1 MVVAVLAVGAA
12 GPGAARGQA
21 AQAVSPRAPEHLY
34 EVTLSADGSELAVSV
49 TLAPADGASF
59 CVGDGF
65 GDFVRDLRVE
75 AAAEG
80 SALFG
85 PRVLLPSCV
94 RGCRLS
100 YRFLLREAARATRR
114 FARAYESDD
123 VVFAPPSTW
132 LLRPEEPREGSRVRL
147 RVRTPPGLSF
157 VSGLRPAGPAPGPR
171 ASTADE
177 VAEYVAATEDVASAP
192 YAAFGPLRRRSIE
205 VRGGR
210 VELALTTGERGL
222 SDEALAAWARRSAE
236 TVAGLFGRFPLPRA
250 AVLVASGGRRA
261 VGYGTTMGN
270 GGAAV
275 LISVGPGATQADLER
290 DWVLTHEL
298 THLALPNLPR
308 RQRWLEEGFA
318 TWAEPLARARAGWT
332 SEKDL
337 WAEWTEKMPAGA
349 RAAESGLDAG
359 GWAGVYWG
367 GAVFWLLADVEI
379 REASAGHRSLLD
391 GLRAVLDA
399 GGSIEVSWPRERFL
413 STIDG
418 AAGAPV
424 TSSLY
429 ERLGRRG
436 ERVDLAGLF
445 DRLGVR
451 GSGGSV
457 AFDDTAQLAW
467 LRRAMTQPSSP

>member
-1 MVVAVLAVGAA
+1 MAVLAMAVAASGGAA
-12 GPGAARGQA
+12 SGAA
-21 AQAVSPRAPEHLY
+21 APPVVAPPAEHLY
-34 EVTLSADGSELAVSV
+34 DVTLSPDASELHVSAV
-49 TLAPADGASF
+49 LAA
-59 CVGDGF
+59 GDGGALRVGESF
-65 GDFVRDLRVE
+65 GEFVRELRVE
-75 AAAEG
+75 GVAEPT
-80 SALFG
+80 ALFG
-85 PRVLLPSCV
+85 PRVLVRACE

-100 YRFLLREAARATRR
+100 YRFLLRAAARATRR

-132 LLRPEEPREGSRVRL
+132 LLRPEEPSEGSRIRL

-157 VSGLRPAGPAPGPR
+157 VSGLRPAGPAPESR
-171 ASTADE
+171 AASAE
-177 VAEYVAATEDVASAP
+177 QVSESVVATQDVASAP
-192 YAAFGPLRRRSIE
+192 YAAFGPLRRRSLE

-210 VELALTTGERGL
+210 VELALTSGERSL

-236 TVAGLFGRFPLPRA
+236 AVAGLFGRFPLART
-250 AVLVASGGRRA
+250 AVLVAGGSRRG

-270 GGAAV
+270 GGASV
-275 LISVGPGATQADLER
+275 LISVGAGATPADLER

-332 SEKDL
+332 GAQEL
-337 WAEWTEKMPAGA
+337 WAEWTQRMPAGA
-349 RAAESGLDAG
+349 QAAEAGLDAG
-359 GWAGVYWG
+359 SWAGVYWG

-379 REASAGHRSLLD
+379 REASAGRRSLLD
-391 GLRAVLDA
+391 GLRAVREA
-399 GGSIEVSWPRERFL
+399 GGSIEVSWPLERLL

-424 TSSLY
+424 TSTLY

-436 ERVDLAGLF
+436 ERVDLGGLF
-445 DRLGVR
+445 ARLGVR
-451 GSGGSV
+451 GSGAGVS
-457 AFDDTAQLAW
+457 FDDTAPLAP
-467 LRRAMTQPSSP
+467 LRRAMTPAAAR